1 MPRAARSFSPAAAIH
16 EAVDAD
22 PESRDHGLHLTQ
34 QKYVA
39 ARRTR
44 RERARGVRPFGS
56 RHFSTRKCLHFR
68 VFCFFSFS
76 YLRQKYP
83 KTACFG
89 CSMFFGAKIQIIRI
103 FKINC
108 DFLVIHILR
117 FFDVFHIFK
126 PKNSQNCSYQ
136 Q

>member
-16 EAVDAD
+16 EAIEPD

-56 RHFSTRKCLHFR
+56 CHFSREKMLTGQKSQKCEHFAPENDANQR
-68 VFCFFSFS
+68 VG
-76 YLRQKYP
+76 RR
-83 KTACFG
+83 A
-89 CSMFFGAKIQIIRI
+89 
-103 FKINC
+103 
-108 DFLVIHILR
+108 LVLDEFVAQRHN
-117 FFDVFHIFK
+117 FAE
-126 PKNSQNCSYQ
+126 
-136 Q
+136 